1 MPELTDLSVIR
12 ALCEK
17 YDFALSKGFGQN
29 FIINPGLPPKIVDAS
44 GVDRRYGVIEIGP
57 GIGVLT
63 RELAKR
69 AAKVVSIEVDE
80 RLPPLLAET
89 MAGVDNFKLVL
100 QDVLKVDLKALIAE
114 EFPGMPVAVCANLP
128 YYITSP
134 IVMKLLGDRLPI
146 ESLTVM
152 VQKEA
157 ADRLAAVPG
166 TRASSAISCAVSYYA
181 TSKMMFTAAPGSFYP
196 APKVTSAV
204 VRMEIRPQP
213 AVQVEDEEGYFALV
227 RAAFGQRRKT
237 AANAIASGLGMPK
250 DAVTAAIEAAG
261 FDARIR
267 PEALTLEDF
276 AKDSAGSCPLTPP
289 TSRPFQGEACL
300 LCDYRTTIHPDG
312 GFCLRI
318 FQEFREPRRIKRNP
332 ERGSQRLRRALGGT
346 RILLAAAPT
355 EPPCFCHWQRSSRP
369 VLKKCL
375 QNRKSSTRFGYWIS
389 WWARVDIASRAAK
402 NSPLGCFCAVF
413 SDVAAAVR
421 IHP

>member
-1 MPELTDLSVIR
+1 MERNDKAAIE
-12 ALCEK
+12 ALLK
-17 YDFALSKGFGQN
+17 RHGFHFSKSMGQN
-29 FIINPGLPPKIVDAS
+29 FLIDPAIPYEIAESSRANEQN
-44 GVDRRYGVIEIGP
+44 GVLEIGP

-100 QDVLKVDLKALIAE
+100 QDVLKVDLKALIAQ

-157 ADRLAAVPG
+157 ADRLAAAPG

-204 VRMEIRPQP
+204 VRMEIRPTP

-276 AKDSAGSCPLTPP
+276 AKIQST
-289 TSRPFQGEACL
+289 
-300 LCDYRTTIHPDG
+300 
-312 GFCLRI
+312 
-318 FQEFREPRRIKRNP
+318 
-332 ERGSQRLRRALGGT
+332 
-346 RILLAAAPT
+346 LA
-355 EPPCFCHWQRSSRP
+355 R
-369 VLKKCL
+369 
-375 QNRKSSTRFGYWIS
+375 
-389 WWARVDIASRAAK
+389 
-402 NSPLGCFCAVF
+402 
-413 SDVAAAVR
+413 
-421 IHP
+421 

>member
-157 ADRLAAVPG
+157 ADRLAAAPG
-166 TRASSAISCAVSYYA
+166 T
-181 TSKMMFTAAPGSFYP
+181 TQP
-196 APKVTSAV
+196 PK
-204 VRMEIRPQP
+204 
-213 AVQVEDEEGYFALV
+213 
-227 RAAFGQRRKT
+227 
-237 AANAIASGLGMPK
+237 
-250 DAVTAAIEAAG
+250 
-261 FDARIR
+261 
-267 PEALTLEDF
+267 
-276 AKDSAGSCPLTPP
+276 
-289 TSRPFQGEACL
+289 
-300 LCDYRTTIHPDG
+300 
-312 GFCLRI
+312 
-318 FQEFREPRRIKRNP
+318 
-332 ERGSQRLRRALGGT
+332 
-346 RILLAAAPT
+346 
-355 EPPCFCHWQRSSRP
+355 
-369 VLKKCL
+369 
-375 QNRKSSTRFGYWIS
+375 
-389 WWARVDIASRAAK
+389 
-402 NSPLGCFCAVF
+402 
-413 SDVAAAVR
+413 
-421 IHP
+421 

>member
-1 MPELTDLSVIR
+1 MPTLTDLSTIR
-12 ALCEK
+12 DLCAR

-29 FIINPGLPPKIVDAS
+29 FIINPGICPRIADEAGIGPGWGALEV
-44 GVDRRYGVIEIGP
+44 GP

-63 RELAKR
+63 EQLCKR
-69 AAKVVSIEVDE
+69 ADKVVSIEVDK
-80 RLPPLLAET
+80 RLPPLLEET
-89 MAGVDNFKLVL
+89 MADYDNFKLVL
-100 QDVLKVDLKALIAE
+100 NDVLKVNLKALLAE
-114 EFPGMPVAVCANLP
+114 EFGDKPVAVCANLP

-157 ADRLAAVPG
+157 ADRLAAAPG

-204 VRMEIRPQP
+204 VRMEIRPTP

-276 AKDSAGSCPLTPP
+276 AKI
-289 TSRPFQGEACL
+289 Q
-300 LCDYRTTIHPDG
+300 
-312 GFCLRI
+312 
-318 FQEFREPRRIKRNP
+318 N
-332 ERGSQRLRRALGGT
+332 AL
-346 RILLAAAPT
+346 
-355 EPPCFCHWQRSSRP
+355 
-369 VLKKCL
+369 
-375 QNRKSSTRFGYWIS
+375 
-389 WWARVDIASRAAK
+389 AR
-402 NSPLGCFCAVF
+402 
-413 SDVAAAVR
+413 
-421 IHP
+421 

>member
-1 MPELTDLSVIR
+1 MTEKNTDRLSDLSTMREILSR
-12 ALCEK
+12 HGFTFSKAL
-17 YDFALSKGFGQN
+17 GQN
-29 FIINPGLPPKIVDAS
+29 FLINPSVCPRMAEMCGADSES
-44 GVDRRYGVIEIGP
+44 GALEIGP

-157 ADRLAAVPG
+157 ADRLAAAPG

-237 AANAIASGLGMPK
+237 AANAIASGLGMSK

-276 AKDSAGSCPLTPP
+276 AKI
-289 TSRPFQGEACL
+289 Q
-300 LCDYRTTIHPDG
+300 
-312 GFCLRI
+312 
-318 FQEFREPRRIKRNP
+318 Q
-332 ERGSQRLRRALGGT
+332 AL
-346 RILLAAAPT
+346 
-355 EPPCFCHWQRSSRP
+355 
-369 VLKKCL
+369 
-375 QNRKSSTRFGYWIS
+375 
-389 WWARVDIASRAAK
+389 AR
-402 NSPLGCFCAVF
+402 
-413 SDVAAAVR
+413 
-421 IHP
+421 

>member
-1 MPELTDLSVIR
+1 MPELTDISVIR

-29 FIINPGLPPKIVDAS
+29 FIINPGIPTKIVDAS
-44 GVDRRYGVIEIGP
+44 GVDKRYGVIEIGP

-63 RELAKR
+63 KELAKR

-100 QDVLKVDLKALIAE
+100 QDVLKVDLKALIAA

-166 TRASSAISCAVSYYA
+166 TRASSAS
-181 TSKMMFTAAPGSFYP
+181 SFYP

-204 VRMEIRPQP
+204 VRMDILPTP
-213 AVQVEDEEGYFALV
+213 AVQVEDEEGYFALI

-237 AANAIASGLGMPK
+237 AANAIAGGLNLPK
-250 DAVTAAIEAAG
+250 EKVIAAIEASG

-267 PEALTLEDF
+267 PEALTLADF
-276 AKDSAGSCPLTPP
+276 AKI
-289 TSRPFQGEACL
+289 Q
-300 LCDYRTTIHPDG
+300 
-312 GFCLRI
+312 
-318 FQEFREPRRIKRNP
+318 Q
-332 ERGSQRLRRALGGT
+332 AL
-346 RILLAAAPT
+346 A
-355 EPPCFCHWQRSSRP
+355 
-369 VLKKCL
+369 
-375 QNRKSSTRFGYWIS
+375 
-389 WWARVDIASRAAK
+389 
-402 NSPLGCFCAVF
+402 
-413 SDVAAAVR
+413 
-421 IHP
+421 

>member
-44 GVDRRYGVIEIGP
+44 GVDKRYGVIEIGP

-89 MAGVDNFKLVL
+89 MAGVDNFKLIL

-157 ADRLAAVPG
+157 ADRLAAAPG
-166 TRASSAISCAVSYYA
+166 TR
-181 TSKMMFTAAPGSFYP
+181 
-196 APKVTSAV
+196 
-204 VRMEIRPQP
+204 
-213 AVQVEDEEGYFALV
+213 
-227 RAAFGQRRKT
+227 
-237 AANAIASGLGMPK
+237 
-250 DAVTAAIEAAG
+250 G
-261 FDARIR
+261 F
-267 PEALTLEDF
+267 
-276 AKDSAGSCPLTPP
+276 
-289 TSRPFQGEACL
+289 
-300 LCDYRTTIHPDG
+300 
-312 GFCLRI
+312 
-318 FQEFREPRRIKRNP
+318 
-332 ERGSQRLRRALGGT
+332 
-346 RILLAAAPT
+346 ILLYDFVGPICIVD
-355 EPPCFCHWQRSSRP
+355 EPVPFIVPCVLFENRKVAGGRFCSSRP
-369 VLKKCL
+369 RHK
-375 QNRKSSTRFGYWIS
+375 
-389 WWARVDIASRAAK
+389 
-402 NSPLGCFCAVF
+402 
-413 SDVAAAVR
+413 R
-421 IHP
+421 ICHI

>member
-1 MPELTDLSVIR
+1 MPELTDLSYVR

-29 FIINPGLPPKIVDAS
+29 FIVNPGLPPKIVDAS
-44 GVDRRYGVIEIGP
+44 GVDKRYGVLEIGP

-69 AAKVVSIEVDE
+69 AAKVVSVEVDE

-100 QDVLKVDLKALIAE
+100 QDVLKVDLKALIAQ

-134 IVMKLLGDRLPI
+134 IVMKLLGDRL
-146 ESLTVM
+146 
-152 VQKEA
+152 A
-157 ADRLAAVPG
+157 AAPG

-204 VRMEIRPQP
+204 VRMEIRPTP

-250 DAVTAAIEAAG
+250 DAVTAAVEAAG

-276 AKDSAGSCPLTPP
+276 AKIQSA
-289 TSRPFQGEACL
+289 
-300 LCDYRTTIHPDG
+300 
-312 GFCLRI
+312 
-318 FQEFREPRRIKRNP
+318 
-332 ERGSQRLRRALGGT
+332 
-346 RILLAAAPT
+346 LA
-355 EPPCFCHWQRSSRP
+355 R
-369 VLKKCL
+369 
-375 QNRKSSTRFGYWIS
+375 
-389 WWARVDIASRAAK
+389 
-402 NSPLGCFCAVF
+402 
-413 SDVAAAVR
+413 
-421 IHP
+421 

>member
-1 MPELTDLSVIR
+1 MPELTDLSYVR

-29 FIINPGLPPKIVDAS
+29 FIINPGLPLKIVDAS

-63 RELAKR
+63 RELARR

-100 QDVLKVDLKALIAE
+100 QDVLKVDLKALIAA

-157 ADRLAAVPG
+157 ADRLAATPG

-204 VRMEIRPQP
+204 VRMDIRPTP
-213 AVQVEDEEGYFALV
+213 AVQVEDEEGYFALI

-237 AANAIASGLGMPK
+237 AANAIASGLSLPK
-250 DAVTAAIEAAG
+250 ENVIHAIEAAG

-276 AKDSAGSCPLTPP
+276 AAI
-289 TSRPFQGEACL
+289 Q
-300 LCDYRTTIHPDG
+300 
-312 GFCLRI
+312 
-318 FQEFREPRRIKRNP
+318 Q
-332 ERGSQRLRRALGGT
+332 ALK
-346 RILLAAAPT
+346 AANA
-355 EPPCFCHWQRSSRP
+355 
-369 VLKKCL
+369 
-375 QNRKSSTRFGYWIS
+375 
-389 WWARVDIASRAAK
+389 
-402 NSPLGCFCAVF
+402 
-413 SDVAAAVR
+413 
-421 IHP
+421 

>member
-1 MPELTDLSVIR
+1 MPELTDLSYVR

-29 FIINPGLPPKIVDAS
+29 FIVNSGLPPKIVDAS
-44 GVDRRYGVIEIGP
+44 GVDKRYGVLEIGP

-100 QDVLKVDLKALIAE
+100 QDVLKVDLKALIAQ

-157 ADRLAAVPG
+157 ATPG

-204 VRMEIRPQP
+204 VRMEIRPTP

-276 AKDSAGSCPLTPP
+276 AKI
-289 TSRPFQGEACL
+289 Q
-300 LCDYRTTIHPDG
+300 
-312 GFCLRI
+312 
-318 FQEFREPRRIKRNP
+318 N
-332 ERGSQRLRRALGGT
+332 AL
-346 RILLAAAPT
+346 
-355 EPPCFCHWQRSSRP
+355 
-369 VLKKCL
+369 
-375 QNRKSSTRFGYWIS
+375 
-389 WWARVDIASRAAK
+389 AR
-402 NSPLGCFCAVF
+402 
-413 SDVAAAVR
+413 
-421 IHP
+421 

>member
-1 MPELTDLSVIR
+1 MPELTDLSYVR

-29 FIINPGLPPKIVDAS
+29 FIVNPGLPPKIVDAS
-44 GVDRRYGVIEIGP
+44 GVDKRYGVLEIGP

-100 QDVLKVDLKALIAE
+100 QDVLKVDLKALIAQ

-157 ADRLAAVPG
+157 ADRLAAAPG

-204 VRMEIRPQP
+204 LACQSLAVHILSNARITRIFGLNTLMSRWVIKPLKTFLRMMTNLIPKLKAAIHLQRWKEIRSLLHLRQT
-213 AVQVEDEEGYFALV
+213 
-227 RAAFGQRRKT
+227 KH
-237 AANAIASGLGMPK
+237 GM
-250 DAVTAAIEAAG
+250 
-261 FDARIR
+261 
-267 PEALTLEDF
+267 
-276 AKDSAGSCPLTPP
+276 
-289 TSRPFQGEACL
+289 
-300 LCDYRTTIHPDG
+300 
-312 GFCLRI
+312 
-318 FQEFREPRRIKRNP
+318 
-332 ERGSQRLRRALGGT
+332 
-346 RILLAAAPT
+346 
-355 EPPCFCHWQRSSRP
+355 
-369 VLKKCL
+369 
-375 QNRKSSTRFGYWIS
+375 
-389 WWARVDIASRAAK
+389 
-402 NSPLGCFCAVF
+402 
-413 SDVAAAVR
+413 DVMFV
-421 IHP
+421 

>member
-12 ALCEK
+12 TLCEK

-44 GVDRRYGVIEIGP
+44 GVDKSWGVLEIGP

-63 RELAKR
+63 KELAQR

-100 QDVLKVDLKALIAE
+100 QDVLKVDLRALIEE

-146 ESLTVM
+146 QNLTVM

-157 ADRLAAVPG
+157 ADRLAAAPG

-181 TSKMMFTAAPGSFYP
+181 TSKLMFTAAPGSFYP

-204 VRMEIRPQP
+204 VRMDI
-213 AVQVEDEEGYFALV
+213 

-237 AANAIASGLGMPK
+237 AANAIASGLGLPK
-250 DAVTAAIEAAG
+250 DKVIAAIEAAG

-276 AKDSAGSCPLTPP
+276 AAV
-289 TSRPFQGEACL
+289 Q
-300 LCDYRTTIHPDG
+300 
-312 GFCLRI
+312 
-318 FQEFREPRRIKRNP
+318 RE
-332 ERGSQRLRRALGGT
+332 
-346 RILLAAAPT
+346 
-355 EPPCFCHWQRSSRP
+355 
-369 VLKKCL
+369 LK
-375 QNRKSSTRFGYWIS
+375 
-389 WWARVDIASRAAK
+389 
-402 NSPLGCFCAVF
+402 
-413 SDVAAAVR
+413 
-421 IHP
+421 

>member
-1 MPELTDLSVIR
+1 MERNDKAAIE
-12 ALCEK
+12 ALLK
-17 YDFALSKGFGQN
+17 RHGFHFSKSMGQN
-29 FIINPGLPPKIVDAS
+29 FLIDPAIPYEIAESSRANEQN
-44 GVDRRYGVIEIGP
+44 GVLEIGP

-63 RELAKR
+63 KELAQR

-89 MAGVDNFKLVL
+89 MSGVDNFKLVL
-100 QDVLKVDLKALIAE
+100 QDVLKVDLKALIAQ

-157 ADRLAAVPG
+157 ADRLAAAPG

-204 VRMEIRPQP
+204 VRMEIRPTP
-213 AVQVEDEEGYFALV
+213 AVQVEDEAGYFALV

-276 AKDSAGSCPLTPP
+276 AKIQST
-289 TSRPFQGEACL
+289 
-300 LCDYRTTIHPDG
+300 
-312 GFCLRI
+312 
-318 FQEFREPRRIKRNP
+318 
-332 ERGSQRLRRALGGT
+332 
-346 RILLAAAPT
+346 LA
-355 EPPCFCHWQRSSRP
+355 R
-369 VLKKCL
+369 
-375 QNRKSSTRFGYWIS
+375 
-389 WWARVDIASRAAK
+389 
-402 NSPLGCFCAVF
+402 
-413 SDVAAAVR
+413 
-421 IHP
+421 

>member
-29 FIINPGLPPKIVDAS
+29 FIINPGIPTKIVDAS
-44 GVDRRYGVIEIGP
+44 GVDKRYGVIEIGP

-63 RELAKR
+63 KELAKR

-166 TRASSAISCAVSYYA
+166 TRASSAISCAVNYYA
-181 TSKMMFTAAPGSFYP
+181 TSKLMFTAAPGSFYP

-204 VRMEIRPQP
+204 VRMDIRPTP
-213 AVQVEDEEGYFALV
+213 AVQVD
-227 RAAFGQRRKT
+227 
-237 AANAIASGLGMPK
+237 
-250 DAVTAAIEAAG
+250 
-261 FDARIR
+261 
-267 PEALTLEDF
+267 
-276 AKDSAGSCPLTPP
+276 
-289 TSRPFQGEACL
+289 CL
-300 LCDYRTTIHPDG
+300 LYTSPS
-312 GFCLRI
+312 
-318 FQEFREPRRIKRNP
+318 PRD
-332 ERGSQRLRRALGGT
+332 S
-346 RILLAAAPT
+346 
-355 EPPCFCHWQRSSRP
+355 
-369 VLKKCL
+369 
-375 QNRKSSTRFGYWIS
+375 
-389 WWARVDIASRAAK
+389 
-402 NSPLGCFCAVF
+402 
-413 SDVAAAVR
+413 
-421 IHP
+421 